1 MLNPVALQGTEVISV
16 AQFAEQLLE
25 DRPVA
30 IAAGGPELAFQ
41 MPLEVGLNV
50 VVIEQRVVHIDEEHG
65 RVGCDHKEN
74 SSKYRIRQPGA
85 SSHVHRSYGTGQ
97 GFAFRVSGPC
107 CARPGDLIVSWVD
120 RPDRITLLTSRYD
133 LYVTGLV

>member
-1 MLNPVALQGTEVISV
+1 MLNPVALQGTEVIPV

-30 IAAGGPELAFQ
+30 IAARGPELAFE

-85 SSHVHRSYGTGQ
+85 SSPCAPILRYRTG
-97 GFAFRVSGPC
+97 FCIPRLRTVLC
-107 CARPGDLIVSWVD
+107 
-120 RPDRITLLTSRYD
+120 
-133 LYVTGLV
+133 